1 MSVQQVA
8 QAERDSDSSDDAF
21 LGAIGVDDVAT
32 DTSWSVKLQLNSRVL
47 EFKVDT
53 GADVTVIPET
63 AYEWERDGSL
73 TTSNVPLSGPTGETL
88 EVCGK
93 FSGNLTWKERESQ
106 QDIYVVRNLRRALLG
121 KPAIEALNVVA
132 LVEPIRQ
139 SDVIKQFPQVFKGLG
154 KLEGSYTIKLK
165 ENAVPF
171 ALTTPRRVPIPL
183 LPKVKEELLRMEKMG
198 VITRIEEA
206 TDWCAGMVVVPKPSG
221 KVRICV
227 DLTNL
232 NESVCRERHI
242 LPSVEQT
249 LAQIGGAKHFSKLDA
264 NSGYWQIQLDT
275 ESSKLTTF
283 ITPFGRFRFNRL
295 PFGIMSAPEHF
306 QRRMTEIL
314 GDIEGVVCLVDD
326 VLVSGKTQE
335 EHDQR
340 LLEVLSRIKRSGLTL
355 GPDKCEI
362 NKTSVKFLGQLV
374 DENGVRP
381 DPEKV
386 QAIMQMKPPTSVSEL
401 RRFLGMVNQQSKF
414 SPHLADQTKPLRELL
429 SSKNHWIWERA
440 HQKAFKKLKQSLS
453 SSKVLARYDPTYET
467 ILSADA
473 SSYGVGAVLKQVQP
487 CGSIKPVAYVS
498 RALSS
503 TEQRY
508 AQIEKEALAATW
520 SSERFQDY
528 LIGMK
533 YKIETDHKPLVPLLS
548 SKPLDSVPIRV
559 QRFRLRLMRFQFK
572 IVHVPGK
579 ELNTADALSRA
590 PLNTV
595 GDQDRSDQV
604 DAYVDATV
612 NGLPA
617 TQKRL
622 EEIRA
627 EQERD
632 EVSIQLK
639 AYCQHGHINWTGAL
653 KPYYPVRMELT
664 VAKGLLLRGSRVVVP
679 KSLQKEILQKLHSGH
694 QGTTKCRQRAKDSV
708 WWPGI
713 RKDID
718 EVVMNC
724 ETCRKVRTQ
733 HPEPLLPTPLPLR
746 PWQKVGT
753 DLFEWRKNNYL
764 LVVDYYSKFIEVAK
778 LGSTTATHVITHLKS
793 IFSRHG
799 IPETVLSDNGPQ
811 YSSAAF
817 RDFAKEYEFEHVTS
831 SPKFPQANGAA
842 ERAVKTVKQLLDK
855 NNDPYL
861 AMMVY
866 RSTPLEN
873 GYSPSELLMGRK
885 LRTTLPMLTK
895 QLKPRVPNESK
906 VRRKRR

>member
-1 MSVQQVA
+1 MEALIHDELVRDRIVVGIKDAKLSEKLQLNSKLTLETAIAEVRQSEQVKKQQAVVRGEDTAAVEAVKSGSRPRQKPKSKFVGATPKPQACTRCGKAPPHGKPQCPAREAICRGCHKKGHYRRCCRSKASIQQVS

-32 DTSWSVKLQLNSRVL
+32 DTSWSVKLQLNSRVQ

-63 AYEWERDGSL
+63 AYERERDGSL
-73 TTSNVPLSGPTGETL
+73 TTSNVPLSGPTGVTL

-93 FSGNLTWKERESQ
+93 FSGNLTWKEKESQ

-132 LVEPIRQ
+132 LVEPIQQ

-154 KLEGSYTIKLK
+154 KLEGSYSIKLK
-165 ENAVPF
+165 EDAVPF

-295 PFGIMSAPEHF
+295 PFGITSAPEHF

-362 NKTSVKFLGQLV
+362 NKTSVKFLGQVV

-401 RRFLGMVNQQSKF
+401 RRFLGMVNQQSKL

-429 SSKNHWIWERA
+429 SSKNHWI
-440 HQKAFKKLKQSLS
+440 F
-453 SSKVLARYDPTYET
+453 P
-467 ILSADA
+467 
-473 SSYGVGAVLKQVQP
+473 
-487 CGSIKPVAYVS
+487 
-498 RALSS
+498 
-503 TEQRY
+503 
-508 AQIEKEALAATW
+508 ALA
-520 SSERFQDY
+520 F
-528 LIGMK
+528 
-533 YKIETDHKPLVPLLS
+533 
-548 SKPLDSVPIRV
+548 
-559 QRFRLRLMRFQFK
+559 
-572 IVHVPGK
+572 
-579 ELNTADALSRA
+579 
-590 PLNTV
+590 
-595 GDQDRSDQV
+595 
-604 DAYVDATV
+604 
-612 NGLPA
+612 
-617 TQKRL
+617 
-622 EEIRA
+622 
-627 EQERD
+627 
-632 EVSIQLK
+632 
-639 AYCQHGHINWTGAL
+639 
-653 KPYYPVRMELT
+653 
-664 VAKGLLLRGSRVVVP
+664 
-679 KSLQKEILQKLHSGH
+679 
-694 QGTTKCRQRAKDSV
+694 
-708 WWPGI
+708 
-713 RKDID
+713 
-718 EVVMNC
+718 
-724 ETCRKVRTQ
+724 
-733 HPEPLLPTPLPLR
+733 
-746 PWQKVGT
+746 
-753 DLFEWRKNNYL
+753 
-764 LVVDYYSKFIEVAK
+764 
-778 LGSTTATHVITHLKS
+778 
-793 IFSRHG
+793 
-799 IPETVLSDNGPQ
+799 
-811 YSSAAF
+811 
-817 RDFAKEYEFEHVTS
+817 
-831 SPKFPQANGAA
+831 
-842 ERAVKTVKQLLDK
+842 
-855 NNDPYL
+855 
-861 AMMVY
+861 
-866 RSTPLEN
+866 
-873 GYSPSELLMGRK
+873 
-885 LRTTLPMLTK
+885 
-895 QLKPRVPNESK
+895 
-906 VRRKRR
+906 